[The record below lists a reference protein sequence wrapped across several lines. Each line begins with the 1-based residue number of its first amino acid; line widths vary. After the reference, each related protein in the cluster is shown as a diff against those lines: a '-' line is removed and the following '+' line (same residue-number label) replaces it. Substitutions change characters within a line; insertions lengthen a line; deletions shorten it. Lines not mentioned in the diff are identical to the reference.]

1 MITEQLPY
9 TDYGGVIRKRL
20 GGRVQ
25 KLSIDASMSC
35 PNRDGR
41 IAHGGCTF
49 CLNEAFSPAYCREA
63 KSITE
68 QIEQSIK
75 FHTARHRH
83 GDRYLAYFQSGSNT
97 YNSIGNLECLYNEA
111 LSHPAISGIIIG
123 TRPDCISS
131 EILDLLADIS
141 TRKYVAVEYGIEST
155 LDSTLHHVNRGHTFA
170 DAQHATLAT
179 RERNIDVGAHFIL
192 GLPGES
198 REHLVMQTSAINSL
212 NLSFVK
218 FHQLQIY
225 HNTAIAT
232 EWQRHPERFALN
244 SITAEEYTSLIVDI
258 IRRLDTSICIERFAS
273 LAPRNLILHS
283 PLGGVRI
290 DLLREMI
297 IKQMHSLNARQGD
310 LRHIDTK

>member
-1 MITEQLPY
+1 MLPFN
-9 TDYGGVIRKRL
+9 DYGRFMRQRL
-20 GGRVQ
+20 GGRIQ
-25 KLSIDASMSC
+25 KIAIDAAMSC
-35 PNRDGR
+35 PNRDGT

-49 CLNEAFSPAYCREA
+49 CLNEAFSPTYCRTA
-63 KSITE
+63 HSITE
-68 QIEQSIK
+68 QIEQGIA
-75 FHTARHRH
+75 FHTSRGRHAEH
-83 GDRYLAYFQSGSNT
+83 YIAYLQSGTNT
-97 YNSIGNLECLYNEA
+97 HADIDTLQKIYLDAI
-111 LSHPAISGIIIG
+111 SHPRISGIIIG

-131 EILDLLADIS
+131 EILDLLADIA
-141 TRKYVAVEYGIEST
+141 THKYIAVEYGIEST

-212 NLSFVK
+212 HLSFVK

-244 SITAEEYTSLIVDI
+244 NITVEEYASLIVEI
-258 IRRLDTSICIERFAS
+258 IRRLDSSICVERFAS

-290 DLLREMI
+290 DSLREMI
-297 IKQMHSLNARQGD
+297 IKQMHSLNATQGD
-310 LRHIDTK
+310 LQHIGTK

>member
-1 MITEQLPY
+1 MLPFN
-9 TDYGGVIRKRL
+9 DYGRFMRQRL
-20 GGRVQ
+20 GGRIQ
-25 KLSIDASMSC
+25 KIAIDAAMSC
-35 PNRDGR
+35 PNRDGT

-49 CLNEAFSPAYCREA
+49 CLNEAFSPTYCRTA
-63 KSITE
+63 HSITE
-68 QIEQSIK
+68 QIEQGIA
-75 FHTARHRH
+75 FHTSRGRHAEH
-83 GDRYLAYFQSGSNT
+83 YIAYLQSGTNT
-97 YNSIGNLECLYNEA
+97 HADIDTLQKIYLDAI
-111 LSHPAISGIIIG
+111 SHPKISGIIIG

-141 TRKYVAVEYGIEST
+141 THKYIAVEYGIEST

-225 HNTAIAT
+225 HKTAIAT

-244 SITAEEYTSLIVDI
+244 NITVEEYASLIIEI
-258 IRRLDTSICIERFAS
+258 IRRLDPSICVERFAS

-290 DLLREMI
+290 DSLRDMI
-297 IKQMHSLNARQGD
+297 IKQMYSLNATQGD
-310 LRHIDTK
+310 LRHRGPK